1 MKDGKLACVGSPVEL
16 KHQYEVGY
24 ELLVRQRPPPLAP
37 ASPLA
42 NPLLAAGRPPPSP
55 RTIAGPSGADGVI
68 GAMQRASELNAFVL
82 ARVPGAVRYSAHP
95 VPFEQRFTLPLAARP
110 GFGAFLRDLE
120 ASSAEMHIDNYGI
133 SMAPFEE
140 VCRSFFSVFAAYFL
154 CLVWTVDHFFAFQ
167 HPWYAMSGFL
177 KGRQ

>member
-24 ELLVRQRPPPLAP
+24 ELLVRQRPPSPEP
-37 ASPLA
+37 ASPSL
-42 NPLLAAGRPPPSP
+42 NPLIATGRSPSSP
-55 RTIAGPSGADGVI
+55 RTAAGPPGAGGVI
-68 GAMQRASELNAFVL
+68 VARKRASELNAFVL

-120 ASSAEMHIDNYGI
+120 ASSAEMHLDNYGI

-140 VCRSFFSVFAAYFL
+140 VRDRLRVICPLIFSFS
-154 CLVWTVDHFFAFQ
+154 
-167 HPWYAMSGFL
+167 
-177 KGRQ
+177 